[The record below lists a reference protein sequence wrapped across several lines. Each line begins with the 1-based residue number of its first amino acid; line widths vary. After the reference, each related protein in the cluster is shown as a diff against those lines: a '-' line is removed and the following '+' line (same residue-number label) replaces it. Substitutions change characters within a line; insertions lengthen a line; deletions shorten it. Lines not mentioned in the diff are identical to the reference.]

1 MTKEDPFH
9 EPLPA
14 ETELEMRHAALRE
27 MVERDRQ
34 SAWQIAH
41 YERSQ
46 RDEYT
51 SKLRFGLA
59 TLNAAS
65 LVTVLNLS
73 AAFAGMW
80 PAAPVIAAGIYF
92 LGTLSAGSS
101 LFAHQTRLIELVGD
115 TSARAMILDR
125 AASLCAFPVGSA
137 ENARLGE
144 AMEQAHAHAQ
154 KTFPLSMSAIYM
166 QHTAALCWASAFL
179 LLGVAKIASLF
190 PAPAW
195 APWLAVG

>member
-1 MTKEDPFH
+1 MTQDDPFY
-9 EPLPA
+9 ELLPD
-14 ETELEMRHAALRE
+14 TTQLSMRHATLTA

-41 YERSQ
+41 YERGQ
-46 RDEYT
+46 RDEFT

-73 AAFAGMW
+73 SAFADIS
-80 PAAPVIAAGIYF
+80 PAATMIAAGIYF
-92 LGTLSAGSS
+92 LGTTLAGSS

-115 TSARAMILDR
+115 TSARALTLDR
-125 AASLCAFPVGSA
+125 ATALCAFPVGTR
-137 ENARLGE
+137 ENKQLGE
-144 AMEQAHAHAQ
+144 AIEQAHVHVQ
-154 KTFPLSMSAIYM
+154 KTYPVGQSAILLQY
-166 QHTAALCWASAFL
+166 ASAFCWNSASL
-179 LLGVAKIASLF
+179 LLAIAKVASLY

-195 APWLAVG
+195 APWLAMG